1 MDFSNSHVRMRPR
14 EPDFFGM
21 VRILMVKLLRE
32 NATTGILGEEFDTTL
47 VEGKSVTKKADVLHP
62 VDRAR

>member
-1 MDFSNSHVRMRPR
+1 
-14 EPDFFGM
+14 
-21 VRILMVKLLRE
+21 MVKLLRE